1 MPLISHYIISYR
13 GNVTD
18 PLYHLVVTHL
28 RKMNFLIIISF
39 VYHNYFLHN
48 NYGETQPE
56 VIVVR
61 ATCPKLVV
69 KFPLRPALLWSGQ
82 ARLRNLLFIK
92 PTKRLLFL

>member
-1 MPLISHYIISYR
+1 MPLTSHYIISCR
-13 GNVTD
+13 GNVTG
-18 PLYHLVVTHL
+18 PLYYIAVTHL
-28 RKMNFLIIISF
+28 RKMNFLIMSSF

-69 KFPLRPALLWSGQ
+69 KFPLWPALLWSG
-82 ARLRNLLFIK
+82 LV
-92 PTKRLLFL
+92 KRDFAICFS

>member
-1 MPLISHYIISYR
+1 MPLTSHNIIACR

-18 PLYHLVVTHL
+18 PLYYIAVTHL

-69 KFPLRPALLWSGQ
+69 KFPLQPTLLCSG
-82 ARLRNLLFIK
+82 LV
-92 PTKRLLFL
+92 KRDFAICFS

>member
-1 MPLISHYIISYR
+1 MPLTSHNIIACR
-13 GNVTD
+13 GN
-18 PLYHLVVTHL
+18 YYIAVTHL

-69 KFPLRPALLWSGQ
+69 KFPLRPTLLCSG
-82 ARLRNLLFIK
+82 LV
-92 PTKRLLFL
+92 KRDFAICFS

>member
-1 MPLISHYIISYR
+1 MPLTSHNIIACR

-18 PLYHLVVTHL
+18 PLYYIAVTHL
-28 RKMNFLIIISF
+28 IISF

-69 KFPLRPALLWSGQ
+69 KFPLRPALLCSGQ